1 MRTQH
6 RLPLAFVTRSL
17 VAIWLFLGC
26 VAFTDQLQLTQETGT
41 QDEQALLQLASSLKP
56 DLPHLDA
63 LSDSVI
69 ITVSGSLS
77 TGSPEGSPNQA
88 THRVFQAIPI
98 LRLHQ
103 LVSVY
108 RI

>member
-1 MRTQH
+1 VARI
-6 RLPLAFVTRSL
+6 L

-26 VAFTDQLQLTQETGT
+26 VALTEQLQVTPETSA
-41 QDEQALLQLASSLKP
+41 QDEQALLQLASCIKP
-56 DLPHLDA
+56 DQPHLEA
-63 LSDSVI
+63 AWSSSGITNANVFLSFFSVEENVDLQTFGI
-69 ITVSGSLS
+69 VPAVS
-77 TGSPEGSPNQA
+77 T
-88 THRVFQAIPI
+88 